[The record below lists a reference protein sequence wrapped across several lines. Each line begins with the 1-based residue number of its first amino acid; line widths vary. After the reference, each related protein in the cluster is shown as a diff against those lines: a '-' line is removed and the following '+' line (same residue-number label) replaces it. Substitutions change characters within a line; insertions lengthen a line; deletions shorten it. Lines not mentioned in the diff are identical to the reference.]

1 MSEDKKGLRHPREV
15 PNSFLDLQLMT
26 TNTLWGTDYV
36 SPELR
41 KHLTK
46 SFYMFDEEGKPLKD
60 EKGEYILN
68 KKHIWSLF
76 GIYTRDL
83 RLSNLSYK
91 AGEIQYCQ
99 HYLDLAGDILNFG
112 FQEAFGASMR
122 RVATITELAQ
132 SKGGFTRRQMGTI
145 RQESSQEFLEP
156 EKKNFFGGGGKK

>member
-1 MSEDKKGLRHPREV
+1 MSDEKKGLRHPREV

-26 TNTLWGTDYV
+26 TNTLWGTEYV
-36 SPELR
+36 SPEL
-41 KHLTK
+41 KTHLTK
-46 SFYMFDEEGKPLKD
+46 SFYMLD
-60 EKGEYILN
+60 EKGVPRRDEHGQFVLN
-68 KKHIWSLF
+68 TKHIWSLF

-132 SKGGFTRRQMGTI
+132 SKGGFTRRQMGTV

-156 EKKNFFGGGGKK
+156 EKKNFFGGSGRK